1 LIYAI
6 ISDVHANLEALS
18 VAINY
23 IIDIGI
29 KDILCCGDLVGYGPD
44 PSSCISFLKRY
55 HFQSVLG
62 NHDKAILTDSLS
74 IYFNEEAVIALNIQK
89 ETMSTEDLDYIKAL
103 PLQILKN
110 DFVITHSF
118 LDKKRPFK
126 YVIDIESALENL
138 SYTKKSIIFCGHS
151 HIPGV
156 YISSRNKVEYIPA
169 KQGLNLQLDSK
180 NKYVINVGS
189 IGQSRDN
196 NADLSFALFDSE
208 QSTVRLIRLPYPVAK
223 TQEKMKNLN
232 FPPFLYQRLSQG
244 I

>member
-1 LIYAI
+1 MLYAL
-6 ISDVHANLEALS
+6 ISDVHGNLEALT

-23 IIDIGI
+23 IIDIGV
-29 KDILCCGDLVGYGPD
+29 KDIICCGDLVGYGPD
-44 PSSCISFLKRY
+44 PASCISFLKRY

-74 IYFNEEAVIALNIQK
+74 IYFNEEAVVALNIQK
-89 ETMSTEDLDYIKAL
+89 ENMNTEDLNLLKTL
-103 PLQILKN
+103 PLQIVKS
-110 DFVITHSF
+110 DFVVTHSF

-126 YVIDIESALENL
+126 YVIDAESALENL
-138 SYTKKSIIFCGHS
+138 SFTKKEIIFCGHT

-156 YISSRNKVEYIPA
+156 YIVQNNQVEYISA
-169 KQGLNLQLDSK
+169 KQGLNLSLEPK
-180 NKYVINVGS
+180 HHYVINVGS

-196 NADLSFALFDSE
+196 NPDLCFALYDSE
-208 QSTVRLIRLPYPVAK
+208 RKTVQLIRLPYPIAK

-232 FPPFLYQRLSQG
+232 FPAFLYQRLSQG